1 MPITYKILLILFL
14 HYIEMP
20 LVDYVNLSLIKI
32 VLFFIFKKYNIISK
46 IYINLYYL
54 DLGLAQLLR
63 MEIFSYKDM
72 LQLNGLVDLLNL
84 LKFLLFIG
92 FVYCIMIA

>member
-1 MPITYKILLILFL
+1 
-14 HYIEMP
+14 MP

-32 VLFFIFKKYNIISK
+32 V
-46 IYINLYYL
+46 YL